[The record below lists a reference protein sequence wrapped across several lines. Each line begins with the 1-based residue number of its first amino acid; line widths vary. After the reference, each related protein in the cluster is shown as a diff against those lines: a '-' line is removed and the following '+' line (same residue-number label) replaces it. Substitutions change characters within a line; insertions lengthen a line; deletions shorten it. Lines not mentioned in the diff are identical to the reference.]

1 MTTVHPSTPA
11 SGSSAPGGPLV
22 PSSCRVSLLVGDAHQ
37 IDLVLPAAVPL
48 SALTDSTLGAVNR
61 LLRSKGEDELPI
73 GTYEF
78 ARAVGMTRLSDEVSL
93 SAQGV
98 ADGDLL
104 AFVPEKTARRYTPLI
119 ENVSTALAR
128 WAHAHFPPVSTH
140 DAVVVAGALTAAA
153 LIGAALL
160 VWRLRWAAEPFWLS
174 PAIFAATAGVL
185 LATAMLSARA
195 GASRVIVDG
204 AAWAALVGI
213 VLAGA
218 TAPYG
223 NQPSAPHA
231 FLAAVVAT
239 VGVLLFARMTERH
252 WTAAAAVVTV
262 AAAIIA
268 SGVTRMFFD
277 VPAQRIGIVMLMAV
291 LIASRAATAIGLKM
305 AKVPRQSFES
315 ITGRDMF
322 TRAPGQP
329 EDTLTPVESA
339 AHDVTLR
346 GEQVAEVARR
356 SNRVL
361 TGTLFGIAVVQ
372 LAASWWAIDP
382 GSGSQWPSIT
392 VVVVTALCL
401 ILRARGL
408 RHRRHAVTIVSGSA
422 LSLMAIPLH
431 YGLSAPASATLAV
444 VVSAAAVLAV
454 AVGGLLAG
462 AVIPSRSFSEPI
474 RQVVEWLEY
483 IGYALIVPFAAWAI
497 GLLQYIRLH

>member
-1 MTTVHPSTPA
+1 
-11 SGSSAPGGPLV
+11 
-22 PSSCRVSLLVGDAHQ
+22 
-37 IDLVLPAAVPL
+37 
-48 SALTDSTLGAVNR
+48 
-61 LLRSKGEDELPI
+61 
-73 GTYEF
+73 
-78 ARAVGMTRLSDEVSL
+78 
-93 SAQGV
+93 
-98 ADGDLL
+98 
-104 AFVPEKTARRYTPLI
+104 
-119 ENVSTALAR
+119 
-128 WAHAHFPPVSTH
+128 
-140 DAVVVAGALTAAA
+140 
-153 LIGAALL
+153 
-160 VWRLRWAAEPFWLS
+160 
-174 PAIFAATAGVL
+174 
-185 LATAMLSARA
+185 MLSARA

-204 AAWAALVGI
+204 AAWAALVGL

-218 TAPYG
+218 SAPYG
-223 NQPSAPHA
+223 NQPGAPHA

-239 VGVLLFARMTERH
+239 VGVLLLARMTGRH
-252 WTAAAAVVTV
+252 WTAAAAIVTV
-262 AAAIIA
+262 TTAVIAA
-268 SGVTRMFFD
+268 GLTRMFFD
-277 VPAQRIGIVMLMAV
+277 VPAQRIAIVMLMAV
-291 LIASRAATAIGLKM
+291 LIASRAATAIGLWM
-305 AKVPRQSFES
+305 SKVPRQSFES

-361 TGTLFGIAVVQ
+361 TGTLLGIAVVQ
-372 LAASWWAIDP
+372 LAASWWAIAP
-382 GSGSQWPSIT
+382 GSGSQWPSIV

-431 YGLSAPASATLAV
+431 YGLSAPASATVSVA
-444 VVSAAAVLAV
+444 VSAAVVLAV
-454 AVGGLLAG
+454 AVAGLLAG

-483 IGYALIVPFAAWAI
+483 LGYALIVPFAAWAI

>member
-1 MTTVHPSTPA
+1 MTTVRPSSPA

-22 PSSCRVSLLVGDAHQ
+22 PSSCRVSLLVGESHQ

-61 LLRSKGEDELPI
+61 LLRSKGEDELAV

-78 ARAVGMTRLSDEVSL
+78 ARAVGMTRLSEEVSL

-98 ADGDLL
+98 SDGDLL

-128 WAHAHFPPVSTH
+128 WAHAHFPPVSGH
-140 DAVVVAGALTAAA
+140 DAAVVAGALSAVSLSA
-153 LIGAALL
+153 AALL
-160 VWRLRWAAEPFWLS
+160 VWRLRWAAAHFWLS
-174 PAIFAATAGVL
+174 PAVFAATAAIL

-204 AAWAALVGI
+204 AAWAAVIGF

-223 NQPSAPHA
+223 DQPGAPHV

-239 VGVLLFARMTERH
+239 VGVLLLARMTGRH
-252 WTAAAAVVTV
+252 WTATSAVVTIT
-262 AAAIIA
+262 AAVIGAA
-268 SGVTRMFFD
+268 LARMFFD
-277 VPAQRIGIVMLMAV
+277 VPAQRIAIAMLIAV
-291 LIASRAATAIGLKM
+291 LIASRAATAIGLWM
-305 AKVPRQSFES
+305 SKVPRQSFES

-329 EDTLTPVESA
+329 DDTLTPVESA

-346 GEQVAEVARR
+346 GEEVAEVARR

-361 TGTLFGIAVVQ
+361 TGTLLGIAVVQ
-372 LAASWWAIDP
+372 VASSWWAIDP
-382 GSGSQWPSIT
+382 GAGSQWPSIV

-408 RHRRHAVTIVSGSA
+408 RHRRHAITIVSGSA
-422 LSLMAIPLH
+422 LSLMAIGLH
-431 YGLSAPASATLAV
+431 YGFAAPASSATAAL
-444 VVSAAAVLAV
+444 VSAAAVVGVALA
-454 AVGGLLAG
+454 GLVAG